1 MISIMED
8 ITKFSFL
15 KTLWYLRD
23 YLSDIVIGGG
33 WAPLI
38 YYHYLLG
45 DKTKNPVR
53 TFDIDLMVK
62 PHMPLRAEKTIDQ
75 LLTDAGLVAEYK
87 SLDTPPI
94 IHYEGIVEN
103 CNVEIE
109 FLTDQL
115 GSKPDIVIEVQKGL
129 HAEALRYISIATD
142 NTTVVAVDDFQNL
155 ENSKPFQVTVP
166 NPQAFVFHKGL
177 VFERRRDELKK
188 AKDLYYMFEVLLNC
202 KTMEEEI
209 INGLSELR
217 NKYPVWFKKF
227 LQKLSVYF
235 ADTYSEG
242 VLMVLS
248 QRPDG
253 LLPALNEDQFKQY
266 VHETLTD
273 LIVKTEPS

>member
-1 MISIMED
+1 MED

-75 LLTDAGLVAEYK
+75 LLTDAGLVTEYK

-103 CNVEIE
+103 CCNVEIE

-142 NTTVVAVDDFQNL
+142 NTVVVNIDDFQDP
-155 ENSKPFQVTVP
+155 ENCKLFQVTVP
-166 NPQAFVFHKGL
+166 SPQAYIFHKGL
-177 VFERRRDELKK
+177 VFEKRREELKK
-188 AKDLYYMFEVLLNC
+188 AKDLYYIFEVLLNC
-202 KTMEEEI
+202 NAIETEI
-209 INGLSELR
+209 ISGFSDLR
-217 NKYPVWFKKF
+217 TSYPAWFKKF
-227 LQKLSVYF
+227 LQNLNVYF
-235 ADTYSEG
+235 ANSSSDG

-248 QRPDG
+248 QRPANV
-253 LLPALNEDQFKQY
+253 LQALKDEQFKQY
-266 VHETLTD
+266 VHGTFID
-273 LIVKTEPS
+273 LIDKIGLG